1 MHHSD
6 NLTRMYAVGIL
17 AFVLFLSTLV
27 GVPVLP
33 ALATELGAS
42 DAGIPLVV
50 SSALA
55 TIVVAQF
62 FTGPLADRYSRRRL
76 ILVGSLLGSVSS
88 FLCAVATHWA
98 QLAALR
104 VLGGVADA
112 VSMPALLAI
121 TASLGTERPGKF
133 FGILR
138 GSQGL
143 SFVVG
148 PVVGS
153 AFSLIALRAPF
164 IADGVLSLLAFCA
177 ATVLLK
183 DSGKARSQHD
193 WRMFRGIR
201 SAFSDRNLG
210 LFLLMG
216 ISGSFGFGIL
226 YSFVPTKSEL
236 LGLEAWQI
244 GMILGGGALVFSVTS
259 YVVGTLS
266 DRLGRK
272 RFVVASQ
279 LAIVAGGV
287 GIIFSDSF
295 PGLAFF
301 YCIFCIGETTT
312 YLLSFVYAAEIFDK
326 SHIGAGMGVFDSI
339 VDLSLFVGP
348 LLAISIYEASHQMAA
363 VFIIA
368 VVPAILAFFVL
379 SMRLSRSTREVTAR
393 AAAPGR
399 R

>member
-1 MHHSD
+1 
-6 NLTRMYAVGIL
+6 MYAVGIL

-42 DAGIPLVV
+42 GAAIPLVV

-55 TIVVAQF
+55 TVVVAQF

-76 ILVGSLLGSVSS
+76 ILAGSLLGSVSS
-88 FLCAVATHWA
+88 FLCVVATHWV

-104 VLGGVADA
+104 IVGGIADA
-112 VSMPALLAI
+112 VCMPALLAI
-121 TASLGTERPGKF
+121 TVSLGTERPGKF

-148 PVVGS
+148 PALGS

-183 DSGKARSQHD
+183 DSGRARPQHD

-201 SAFSDRNLG
+201 STFSDRKVG

-236 LGLEAWQI
+236 LGLEAWRI
-244 GMILGGGALVFSVTS
+244 GLILGGGALVFSVTS
-259 YVVGTLS
+259 YVVGSLS

-279 LAIVAGGV
+279 LVIVAGGV
-287 GIIFSDSF
+287 GIIFGDSF
-295 PGLAFF
+295 PALAFF
-301 YCIFCIGETTT
+301 YCIFCAGETTT
-312 YLLSFVYAAEIFDK
+312 YLLSFVYAAEMFDK

-348 LLAISIYEASHQMAA
+348 LLAISIYEASHQMGA
-363 VFIIA
+363 VFLLAVSPA
-368 VVPAILAFFVL
+368 VVAFLVL
-379 SMRLSRSTREVTAR
+379 GLRLPESNRKRVA
-393 AAAPGR
+393 
-399 R
+399 